1 MAEYRAPLEDMQFL
15 LQDVLKFDEIAQ
27 LPGYEQATDDI
38 VEAVLAEG
46 ARFFSEVVAPTN
58 QPADEAG
65 SRVEGKKVVAAPGL
79 KEAYHAMVE
88 GGWPGLAGNPD
99 FGGQGMPHLLGA
111 VLDEMCQSANIA
123 FSLCP
128 LLGKGVIAALEN
140 YGSEQQKAF
149 YLPKLI
155 AGEWA
160 GTMNLTE
167 PQAGTDLAAVRC
179 KAIPNGDHY
188 LISGQKIFITW
199 GDHDFTDN
207 IIHLVLA
214 RTPDAPEGV
223 KGISLF
229 IVPKN
234 LHDKSGNS
242 TGINDMYPVSV
253 EHKMG
258 IHASPTCV
266 LSYGDNDGAVGYLVG
281 EENKGLKYMFAMMNH
296 ARLSVGLQGVSV
308 GERSYQQAR
317 DYARDRIQGET
328 IGVEGR
334 VAIIKHPDVRRMLM
348 LMRSLNEAGRALA
361 YQASAHVDKA
371 QHNPDPERAAFHQ
384 RRVDLLTPLVKGWCT
399 EVSQEV
405 TALGVQIH
413 GGMGFVEETGA
424 AQHQRDAR
432 ILPIYEGTNGIQAL
446 DLIGRKL
453 LKDQGKGLQELAGE
467 FQKTLARVG
476 AAGKDLQPIQRGLG
490 QALFA
495 SDKAIRHIF
504 TNVMADWSF
513 PGAVAFNLMMLL
525 GTTAAGAMLAESALA
540 AHGKLQQGE
549 GDADFYSNKI
559 ITARFYAEQ
568 VLPRTSAYMQA
579 ILSGHE
585 ATMGLPEDQF

>member
-1 MAEYRAPLEDMQFL
+1 MSDYQAPLQDIQFL
-15 LQDVLKFDEIAQ
+15 LQDVLGLGDIAQ

-46 ARFFSEVVAPTN
+46 SRFFGEVIAPTN
-58 QPADEAG
+58 RDADEAG
-65 SRVEGKKVVAAPGL
+65 SKVVDKKVVAAPGL
-79 KEAYHAMVE
+79 KEAYTAMVQ
-88 GGWPGLAGNPD
+88 GGWPGLAGNAEY
-99 FGGQGMPHLLGA
+99 GGQGMPHLLGA
-111 VLDEMCQSANIA
+111 ALDEMCQSANLA

-140 YGSEQQKAF
+140 YGSDEQKQF

-155 AGEWA
+155 SGEWA

-167 PQAGTDLAAVRC
+167 PQAGTDLAAIRT
-179 KAIPNGDHY
+179 KAVPQDDHY
-188 LISGQKIFITW
+188 LITGQKIYITW

-234 LHDKSGNS
+234 LHDENGA
-242 TGINDMYPVSV
+242 TTEANDLYPVSV

-266 LSYGDNDGAVGYLVG
+266 LSYGDEGGAMGYLVG
-281 EENKGLKYMFAMMNH
+281 EENQGLKYMFAMMNH
-296 ARLSVGLQGVSV
+296 ARMSVGLQGVSV
-308 GERSYQQAR
+308 GERAYQQAR
-317 DYARDRIQGET
+317 QYARDRVQGEM
-328 IGVEGR
+328 IGVDGR
-334 VAIIKHPDVRRMLM
+334 VPIIKHPDVRRMLM
-348 LMRSLNEAGRALA
+348 LMRSQIEAGRVLA
-361 YQASAHVDKA
+361 YEAAAHVDKSL
-371 QHNPDPERAAFHQ
+371 HNPDEKQAAFHQ

-399 EVSQEV
+399 EMAQEV
-405 TALGVQIH
+405 TYLGVQIH

-453 LKDQGKGLQELAGE
+453 LKDQGKSLQELAAE
-467 FQKTLARVG
+467 FQKTLAQVE
-476 AAGKDLQPIQRGLG
+476 AAGKPLREIHKGLG
-490 QALFA
+490 QALYA

-513 PGAVAFNLMMLL
+513 PGAVSFNLLMLL
-525 GTTAAGAMLAESALA
+525 GTTAAGSLLAQSALA
-540 AHGKLQQGE
+540 AQAKLDAGD
-549 GDADFYSNKI
+549 GDAQFYKNKL
-559 ITARFYAEQ
+559 ITARFFAEQ
-568 VLPRTSAYMQA
+568 VLPRTLGYMQA
-579 ILSGHE
+579 IISGHE
-585 ATMGLPEDQF
+585 ATMELAEDQF

>member
-1 MAEYRAPLEDMQFL
+1 MSDYQAPLQDIQFL
-15 LQDVLKFDEIAQ
+15 LQEVLGLSEIAQ

-38 VEAVLAEG
+38 VDAVLSEG
-46 ARFFSEVVAPTN
+46 GRFFGEVIAPTN
-58 QPADEAG
+58 WDADQAG
-65 SRVEGKKVVAAPGL
+65 SKVVDKKVVAAPGL
-79 KEAYHAMVE
+79 KEAYTAMVQ
-88 GGWPGLAGNPD
+88 GGWPGLAGNPEY
-99 FGGQGMPHLLGA
+99 GGQGMPHLLGCA
-111 VLDEMCQSANIA
+111 LDEMCQSANLA

-128 LLGKGVIAALEN
+128 LLGKGVIAALEH
-140 YGSEQQKAF
+140 YGSEEQKQF

-155 AGEWA
+155 SGEWA

-167 PQAGTDLAAVRC
+167 PQAGTDLAAIRT
-179 KAIPNGDHY
+179 KAVPNGDHY

-234 LHDKSGNS
+234 LHDDEGNS
-242 TGINDMYPVSV
+242 TGANDMYPVSV

-266 LSYGDNDGAVGYLVG
+266 LSYGDNGGAVGYLVG
-281 EENKGLKYMFAMMNH
+281 EENQGLKYMFAMMNH
-296 ARLSVGLQGVSV
+296 ARLSVGLQGVSL
-308 GERSYQQAR
+308 GERAYQLAR
-317 DYARDRIQGET
+317 DYARDRVQGET

-348 LMRSLNEAGRALA
+348 LMRSQIEAGRALA
-361 YQASAHVDKA
+361 YEASAQVDKSLRD
-371 QHNPDPERAAFHQ
+371 PDSKKAAFHQ

-399 EVSQEV
+399 EMAQEV
-405 TALGVQIH
+405 TSLGVQIH

-453 LKDQGKGLQELAGE
+453 LKDQGKALQELAAE
-467 FQKTLARVG
+467 FQKTLAKVE
-476 AAGKDLQPIQRGLG
+476 AAGKPLKAIHSGLG
-490 QALFA
+490 QALYA
-495 SDKAIRHIF
+495 SDKSIRHIF

-513 PGAVAFNLMMLL
+513 PGAVSFNLMMLL

-540 AHGKLQQGE
+540 AQQKLEAGE
-549 GDADFYSNKI
+549 GDQQLYQNKLV
-559 ITARFYAEQ
+559 TARFFAEQ
-568 VLPRTSAYMQA
+568 VLPRTLGYMQA
-579 ILSGHE
+579 IISGHE
-585 ATMGLPEDQF
+585 ATMELEEDQF

>member
-1 MAEYRAPLEDMQFL
+1 MSDYQAPLQDIQFL
-15 LQDVLKFDEIAQ
+15 LQDVLGLGEIAQ
-27 LPGYEQATDDI
+27 LPGYEQASDDI

-46 ARFFSEVVAPTN
+46 ARFFGEVIAPTN
-58 QPADEAG
+58 READEAG
-65 SRVEGKKVVAAPGL
+65 SKVVDKKVVAAPGL
-79 KEAYHAMVE
+79 KEAYQAMVQ
-88 GGWPGLAGNPD
+88 GGWPGLAGNPEY
-99 FGGQGMPHLLGA
+99 GGQGMPHLLGSA
-111 VLDEMCQSANIA
+111 LDEMCQSANLA

-128 LLGKGVIAALEN
+128 LLGKGVIAALEH
-140 YGSEQQKAF
+140 YGSDEQKAF
-149 YLPKLI
+149 YLPRLVS
-155 AGEWA
+155 GEWA

-167 PQAGTDLAAVRC
+167 PQAGTDLAAIRTRAV
-179 KAIPNGDHY
+179 PDGDHF
-188 LISGQKIFITW
+188 LITGQKIFITW

-234 LHDKSGNS
+234 LHDDAGNS
-242 TGINDMYPVSV
+242 TGANDMYPVSV

-281 EENKGLKYMFAMMNH
+281 EENQGLKYMFAMMNH
-296 ARLSVGLQGVSV
+296 ARLSVGLQGVSL
-308 GERSYQQAR
+308 GERAYQLAR
-317 DYARDRIQGET
+317 DYARDRVQGET

-348 LMRSLNEAGRALA
+348 LMRSQIEAGRALA
-361 YQASAHVDKA
+361 YEASAHVDKSLR
-371 QHNPDPERAAFHQ
+371 HPDSKQAEFHQ

-399 EVSQEV
+399 EMVQEV
-405 TALGVQIH
+405 TSLGVQIH

-453 LKDQGKGLQELAGE
+453 LKDQGRSLQELAAE
-467 FQKTLARVG
+467 FQKTLAQVE
-476 AAGKDLQPIQRGLG
+476 AAGKPLRDIHKGLG
-490 QALFA
+490 QALYA

-504 TNVMADWSF
+504 THVMADWSF
-513 PGAVAFNLMMLL
+513 PGAVSFNLLMLL
-525 GTTAAGAMLAESALA
+525 GTTAAGAMLAQSALA
-540 AHGKLQQGE
+540 AQAKLDAGE
-549 GDADFYSNKI
+549 GDQQFYKNKLV
-559 ITARFYAEQ
+559 TARFFAEQ
-568 VLPRTSAYMQA
+568 VLPRTLGYMQA
-579 ILSGHE
+579 IISGHE
-585 ATMGLPEDQF
+585 ATMELAEDQF

>member
-1 MAEYRAPLEDMQFL
+1 MSDYQAPLQDIQFL
-15 LQDVLKFDEIAQ
+15 LQEVLGLGDIAK

-46 ARFFSEVVAPTN
+46 GRFFGEVIAPTN
-58 QPADEAG
+58 RSADEAG
-65 SRVEGKKVVAAPGL
+65 SKVVDKQVVAAPGL
-79 KEAYHAMVE
+79 KEAYNAMVQ
-88 GGWPGLAGNPD
+88 GGWLGLAGNSEY
-99 FGGQGMPHLLGA
+99 GGQGMPHLLGA
-111 VLDEMCQSANIA
+111 ALDEMCQSSNMA

-140 YGSEQQKAF
+140 YGSEEQKQF
-149 YLPKLI
+149 YLPRLI
-155 AGEWA
+155 SGEWA

-167 PQAGTDLAAVRC
+167 PQAGTDLAAIRT
-179 KAIPNGDHY
+179 KAVPQGDHY

-214 RTPDAPEGV
+214 RLPDAPEGV

-234 LHDKSGNS
+234 LHDENGAT
-242 TGINDMYPVSV
+242 TGANDMYPVSV

-266 LSYGDNDGAVGYLVG
+266 LSYGDEGGAVGYLVG
-281 EENKGLKYMFAMMNH
+281 EKNQGLKYMFAMMNH
-296 ARLSVGLQGVSV
+296 ARMSVGLQGVSL
-308 GERSYQQAR
+308 GERAYQQAR
-317 DYARDRIQGET
+317 DYARDRVQGEM
-328 IGVEGR
+328 IGVDGR
-334 VAIIKHPDVRRMLM
+334 VPIIKHPDVRRMLM
-348 LMRSLNEAGRALA
+348 LMRSQIEAGRVLA
-361 YQASAHVDKA
+361 YEAAAQVDKA
-371 QHNPDPERAAFHQ
+371 LHNPDEKQAAFHQ

-399 EVSQEV
+399 EMAQEV
-405 TALGVQIH
+405 TYLGVQIH

-453 LKDQGKGLQELAGE
+453 LKDQGKSLQELAAE
-467 FQKTLARVG
+467 FQKTLAQVE
-476 AAGKDLQPIQRGLG
+476 AAGKPLREVHKGLG
-490 QALFA
+490 QALYA

-513 PGAVAFNLMMLL
+513 PGAVSFNLLMLL
-525 GTTAAGAMLAESALA
+525 GTTAAGSLLAQSALA
-540 AHGKLQQGE
+540 AQAKLDAGE
-549 GDADFYSNKI
+549 GDAQFYKNKLV
-559 ITARFYAEQ
+559 TARFFAEQ
-568 VLPRTSAYMQA
+568 VLPRTLGYLQA
-579 ILSGHE
+579 IISGHE
-585 ATMGLPEDQF
+585 ATMELAEDQF